1 MNMIQV
7 MADELADMREEN
19 KRLKRENSILRTELV
34 DRMAQIWVNLEGMD
48 NVGDEEADAFGARYV
63 DLLLKHSKEEE

>member
-7 MADELADMREEN
+7 MANELADMREECE
-19 KRLKRENSILRTELV
+19 RLKRENSVLRTELV

-48 NVGDEEADAFGARYV
+48 GVSDEEAQAFGARYV
-63 DLLLKHSKEEE
+63 GLLLKHSKE